1 MDITNG
7 DVRLQNGTSW
17 TGDARLT
24 TASTRLI
31 FEQTGTVD
39 NTSIFLDGASSVL
52 GLAGSNT
59 LTLGPNAVVN
69 LNASGSSINSDQVLG
84 GDSVVDNQGLIVTD
98 NSLGGGVTRNIQPD
112 TFNNAGTVR
121 AQNGAILTISSIN
134 NLSAARVEVGN
145 GTIVI
150 GTDQL
155 VMPDGSLLQ
164 GTGTVTSANIDIA
177 GRLAPG
183 NSAGSLNLDGDVTL
197 APTALFDIEVGGV
210 LAGTEYD
217 ELNVT
222 GALVLGGVF
231 TLSLIDG
238 FIPDS
243 TDIFQIGAASSI
255 SGGFSNIN
263 SGDLLSA
270 FAGFE
275 SFRLYFGAGNQFGEN
290 TLVIAGAQP
299 VPLPPALILFSSLLP
314 LMLRRRRKR

>member
-1 MDITNG
+1 M
-7 DVRLQNGTSW
+7 
-17 TGDARLT
+17 
-24 TASTRLI
+24 
-31 FEQTGTVD
+31 
-39 NTSIFLDGASSVL
+39 
-52 GLAGSNT
+52 
-59 LTLGPNAVVN
+59 
-69 LNASGSSINSDQVLG
+69 
-84 GDSVVDNQGLIVTD
+84 
-98 NSLGGGVTRNIQPD
+98 
-112 TFNNAGTVR
+112 R

-134 NLSAARVEVGN
+134 NLSAARLEVDN

-164 GTGTVTSANIDIA
+164 GTGTITSASIDIA

-231 TLSLIDG
+231 SLSLIDG

-243 TDIFQIGAASSI
+243 ADIFQIGAASSI
-255 SGGFSNIN
+255 SGSFSNIN

-270 FAGFE
+270 FSGFE
-275 SFRLYFGAGNQFGEN
+275 SFRLYFGAGNPFGEN
-290 TLVIAGAQP
+290 TLVIASTQP